1 MVRFLLFDLDNT
13 LYPSSSGL
21 DREIDRRMTIF
32 VADYLGLS
40 PEEARLKRKSEAIP
54 FGTTLTWLREAHG
67 FRDEDRYLDAV
78 HPVEVGAYIAYDP
91 ELPAMLDRID
101 LPKLVLTNSP
111 IEHAE
116 RVLARLQIADRFGGI
131 IDIRYNRFCGKPH
144 REAYDNGLKAVGAS
158 SAEEVLFIDDL
169 PRYVLPFREI
179 GGQGLLVDETG
190 KHDRLDHGLP
200 AIKKITEL
208 ETFLRR

>member
-1 MVRFLLFDLDNT
+1 MVRYLLFDLDNT

-21 DREIDRRMTIF
+21 DREIDRLMTLF
-32 VADYLGLS
+32 VADYLGVP
-40 PEEARLKRKSEAIP
+40 PEEARRRRKSDAVP

-67 FRDEDRYLDAV
+67 FRDEDRYLEAV
-78 HPVEVGAYIAYDP
+78 HPLNVEDFIAYDP
-91 ELPAMLDRID
+91 ELPALLDRID
-101 LPKLVLTNSP
+101 LPKIVLTNSP

-116 RVLARLQIADRFGGI
+116 RVLARLGIADRFIRI

-144 REAYDNGLKAVGAS
+144 REAFDNGVSAVGAS

-169 PRYVLPFREI
+169 PRYVLPFLEI

-190 KHDRLDHGLP
+190 KHDRLGHGLP
-200 AIKKITEL
+200 TIRKITEL